1 MNVDDVKRFYSIKKS
16 VELARVLSVSEVTIV
31 NWKNN
36 GIPYGQQCIFYY
48 ESKHKLKPSRNKR
61 NFKEFKNVI

>member
-36 GIPYGQQCIFYY
+36 GIPYSQQCIFYY
-48 ESKHKLKPSRNKR
+48 ESRHKLKPSKT
-61 NFKEFKNVI
+61 K